1 MVAPRT
7 FPNWVGLSISFFNAR
22 LIHFF
27 RIFLHPCD
35 ITFELLK
42 ESISYFGYNPRECFA
57 ASSSLANLRDI
68 KKELGSAIQIAAH
81 GDIMQRFFESR
92 RGDATN
98 TIFQNF
104 PTNTDT
110 STNRSLAFCQSEPV
124 SRWALDLL
132 LRHYEAGKA
141 HATAAFYYSLEGM
154 PEAASLRG
162 QLFERQVF
170 NYLDEIRAGHTFRIR
185 GLTDSDQ
192 TWTYRGSIRHITFQ
206 ESTVFKEIRG
216 AVQDRK
222 PRHLVSFVRDFPA
235 MDSILYNP
243 DDPDA
248 VVTCIQVTMNMDHAI
263 VVRGLQLLQGWF
275 KLGSPLQDLRPTHA
289 KPWRLLFVVP
299 SDMADTFKSQE
310 LKGDTPEN
318 VWAGKVH
325 QYVLGLEEKTIFKC
339 ESVRARRNRYGVE
352 YLSFSTA
359 DEFGVLCWFR

>member
-1 MVAPRT
+1 MEV
-7 FPNWVGLSISFFNAR
+7 
-22 LIHFF
+22 
-27 RIFLHPCD
+27 
-35 ITFELLK
+35 E
-42 ESISYFGYNPRECFA
+42 
-57 ASSSLANLRDI
+57 
-68 KKELGSAIQIAAH
+68 SAIKIVAR
-81 GDIMQRFFESR
+81 GDIVRLLLSTQLGNS
-92 RGDATN
+92 DISH
-98 TIFQNF
+98 TIFQIS
-104 PTNTDT
+104 PTNRLL
-110 STNRSLAFCQSEPV
+110 SSAQFEAV

-132 LRHYEAGKA
+132 LQYHESGEV
-141 HATAAFYYSLEGM
+141 HATAAFYYSLGGIMM

-170 NYLDEIRAGHTFRIR
+170 NYLDEIRTGHTFRIR

-206 ESTVFKEIRG
+206 ESTVFKEISE
-216 AVQDRK
+216 AVQDREL
-222 PRHLVSFVRDFPA
+222 RHLVSFVCNFPA

-275 KLGSPLQDLRPTHA
+275 KLGSPLQDLRPTSA